1 MGFLSDDQENIRV
14 AVVDDQRLFTKGLS
28 GLVDMLEGVE
38 VVGVAFD
45 GEEAVALCRKEEP
58 DVVLM
63 DISMPRM
70 DGISA
75 TREIKD
81 LLPQTA
87 VVILTGHEEDEHV
100 FEGIKAGAQGYLLKD
115 SEPEDL
121 SRAIHTVH
129 AGATI
134 IAPDLAQKMLNTFE
148 SRGPQGLS
156 AGAAADR
163 EGARG
168 YQGPGARDE
177 RQADSQD
184 AGHLGEDGQE
194 PHLEYLPQVAH
205 LRQDPGGDLRGE
217 GGRHRRRGAG
227 VPPPTGNPDRN
238 LRSLAGPAL
247 YTSISPPRASA
258 LSRIAESPTP
268 ARGDAGSNPLPSSI
282 TPATSASPSVRSL
295 TSTLRAPE

>member
-1 MGFLSDDQENIRV
+1 MGFLSGDQENIRV

-58 DVVLM
+58 EVVLM

-75 TREIKD
+75 TRKIKD

-121 SRAIHTVH
+121 SSAIRTVH

-134 IAPDLAQKMLNTFE
+134 IAPNLAQKMLNTFE
-148 SRGPQGLS
+148 SGGPRGSRLAPPLTERELEVIRALAQGMSDRQIARTLDIS
-156 AGAAADR
+156 EKTVANHTSNIYRKLHIFDRTQAVIYAIR
-163 EGARG
+163 EGVI
-168 YQGPGARDE
+168 DVE
-177 RQADSQD
+177 
-184 AGHLGEDGQE
+184 E
-194 PHLEYLPQVAH
+194 LEY
-205 LRQDPGGDLRGE
+205 R
-217 GGRHRRRGAG
+217 
-227 VPPPTGNPDRN
+227 
-238 LRSLAGPAL
+238 
-247 YTSISPPRASA
+247 PPR
-258 LSRIAESPTP
+258 EP
-268 ARGDAGSNPLPSSI
+268 
-282 TPATSASPSVRSL
+282 
-295 TSTLRAPE
+295 

>member
-1 MGFLSDDQENIRV
+1 LSDGKGDTIRV
-14 AVVDDQRLFTKGLS
+14 AIVDDQRLFTRGLS
-28 GLVDMLEGVE
+28 GLVGMLPGVE
-38 VVGVAFD
+38 VVGVAYD

-121 SRAIHTVH
+121 ARAIHTVH
-129 AGATI
+129 AGNTI

-148 SRGPQGLS
+148 GGGPGGSSRLAPPPLTERELEVIRAL
-156 AGAAADR
+156 AGA
-163 EGARG
+163 
-168 YQGPGARDE
+168 
-177 RQADSQD
+177 
-184 AGHLGEDGQE
+184 
-194 PHLEYLPQVAH
+194 
-205 LRQDPGGDLRGE
+205 
-217 GGRHRRRGAG
+217 
-227 VPPPTGNPDRN
+227 
-238 LRSLAGPAL
+238 
-247 YTSISPPRASA
+247 
-258 LSRIAESPTP
+258 
-268 ARGDAGSNPLPSSI
+268 
-282 TPATSASPSVRSL
+282 
-295 TSTLRAPE
+295 